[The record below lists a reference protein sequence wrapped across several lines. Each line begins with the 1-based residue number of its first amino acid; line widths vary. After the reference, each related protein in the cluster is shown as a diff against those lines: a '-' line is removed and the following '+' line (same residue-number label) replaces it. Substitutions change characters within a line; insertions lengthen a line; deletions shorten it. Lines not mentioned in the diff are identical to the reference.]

1 MWDDGKTHA
10 HRKPATEGDL
20 SRGGYPPWQVPSVVP
35 DVVPETPKTQTG
47 QTLMCI

>member
-1 MWDDGKTHA
+1 MWGDGKTHA
-10 HRKPATEGDL
+10 HRKPAMGGAPAM
-20 SRGGYPPWQVPSVVP
+20 GGYPPWQVPSVVQ